1 MKRLMTLFSALLLA
15 FAAFAQTP
23 EEIFARMEAVIDQH
37 EKEGV
42 VMTVD
47 AKVPL
52 LGTLSSKVYSLGDKT
67 RVEAKMMGLQLITW
81 DDGVTEWTYN
91 SKADEIEIQ
100 SVNAQSSEPEG
111 DVGMFEGLT
120 DDYDITLKKETADA
134 WFFVCK
140 KSKRNTD
147 EDAPK
152 TIDLAIAKGTYY
164 PVSLKAT
171 VSGVTMTL
179 HDIAFGV
186 TEKQVT
192 FNSKDYPTAKIVDKR
207 K

>member
-1 MKRLMTLFSALLLA
+1 MTRLMTLFSALLLA
-15 FAAFAQTP
+15 FVAFAQTP
-23 EEIFARMEAVIDQH
+23 EEIFARMEAEIDKH
-37 EKEGV
+37 EKDGV

-47 AKVPL
+47 VRIPL
-52 LGTLSSKVYSLGDKT
+52 LGTMSSKVYSLDDKM
-67 RVEAKMMGLQLITW
+67 RVEAKMMGVQIITW
-81 DDGVTEWTYN
+81 ADGVTEWIYN
-91 SKADEIEIQ
+91 SKTDEVEIKK
-100 SVNAQSSEPEG
+100 VDPKDNDPEG

-152 TIDLAIAKGTYY
+152 TIDLAIAKNTYY

-179 HDIAFGV
+179 RDIAFGV

-192 FNSKDYPTAKIVDKR
+192 FNPKDYPTAKIVDKR

>member
-1 MKRLMTLFSALLLA
+1 MTRLMTLFSALLLA
-15 FAAFAQTP
+15 FVAFAQTP
-23 EEIFARMEAVIDQH
+23 EEIFARMEAEIDKH
-37 EKEGV
+37 EKDGV

-47 AKVPL
+47 VRIPL
-52 LGTLSSKVYSLGDKT
+52 LGTMSSKVYSLDDKM
-67 RVEAKMMGLQLITW
+67 RVEAKMMGVQIITW
-81 DDGVTEWTYN
+81 ADGVTEWIYN
-91 SKADEIEIQ
+91 SKTDEVEIKK
-100 SVNAQSSEPEG
+100 VDPKDNDPEG

-192 FNSKDYPTAKIVDKR
+192 FNPKDYPTAKIVDKR